1 MCRAI
6 TVPGHSAWPVIAR
19 FYMNALL
26 KAAALSLL
34 CCLSTSAWAF
44 ERDTLLIWVSQDK
57 GFNGIAEVGKRFQ
70 ADTGIAVE
78 VATPDDLAARYDRQA
93 GTAKGPD
100 IVIFAHDRFGSW
112 IDAGLLADLSPG
124 QAALQRAPAF
134 AWEAVS
140 VAKRI
145 YGYPLSTEVVS
156 LIYNQDL
163 VPKPPRTWAE
173 VSELD
178 SRLRAQG
185 KRAIEWDY
193 NNLYFSWPLIA
204 GSGGYSLNK
213 RDGLYDLAD
222 SGIANAGALAGFE
235 QIRSLLDSG
244 VLAREANYDSMMN
257 GFKAGEV
264 AMIINGPWVWNEL
277 RAANIPFAIDYVPGI
292 TTEQPGKPFVGIVA
306 AAVNAHSPNKQ
317 QAQRFLEDYLTSAEG
332 LRSIDA
338 DKPLGAVANLELLQS
353 LQQDPLIAHTYS
365 SAAQGEIMPDLPEM
379 KRFWA
384 LFQTRLKPMLQGQ
397 QPLLATLEEI
407 TARLD
412 KQAQMQA
419 TRRRHYPAS
428 PLH

>member
-1 MCRAI
+1 M
-6 TVPGHSAWPVIAR
+6 PGRSARPVIAR
-19 FYMNALL
+19 TYMNALL
-26 KAAALSLL
+26 TAAALSLL
-34 CCLSTSAWAF
+34 LCLSGGAWAF
-44 ERDTLLIWVSQDK
+44 ERDTLLVWVSQDK
-57 GFNGIAEVGKRFQ
+57 GFDGIAKVGERFQ
-70 ADTGIAVE
+70 ADTGIEVE

-93 GTAKGPD
+93 GTANGPD

-112 IDAGLLADLSPG
+112 IDAGLLADLTPS
-124 QAALQRAPAF
+124 QDAMQRAPAF

-140 VAKRI
+140 VARRI

-156 LIYNQDL
+156 LIYNLDL
-163 VPKPPRTWAE
+163 VPNPPRTWAE

-193 NNLYFSWPLIA
+193 ANLYFSWPLIA

-213 RDGLYDLAD
+213 RDGLYDLGD
-222 SGIANAGALAGFE
+222 SGIANPGAIAGFT
-235 QIRSLLDSG
+235 QLRSLLDSG
-244 VLAREANYDSMMN
+244 VLAREASYDSMMK

-264 AMIINGPWVWNEL
+264 AMMINGPWVWNEL
-277 RAANIPFAIDYVPGI
+277 RAANIRFAIDHVPGI
-292 TTEQPGKPFVGIVA
+292 SAEQPGKPFVGIVA

-353 LQQDPLIAHTYS
+353 LRQDPLIAHTYS
-365 SAAQGEIMPDLPEM
+365 SAARGEIMPDLPEM

-384 LFQTRLKPMLQGQ
+384 LFQTRLKPMLDGQ
-397 QPLLATLEEI
+397 RPLLATLEEI

-428 PLH
+428 PLN

>member
-1 MCRAI
+1 M
-6 TVPGHSAWPVIAR
+6 PGRSARPVIAR
-19 FYMNALL
+19 TYMNALL
-26 KAAALSLL
+26 TAAALSLL
-34 CCLSTSAWAF
+34 LCLSGGAWAF
-44 ERDTLLIWVSQDK
+44 ERDTLLVWVSQDK
-57 GFNGIAEVGKRFQ
+57 GFDGIAKVGERFQ
-70 ADTGIAVE
+70 ADTGIEVE

-93 GTAKGPD
+93 GTANGPD

-112 IDAGLLADLSPG
+112 IDAGLLADLTPS
-124 QAALQRAPAF
+124 QDAMQRAPAF

-140 VAKRI
+140 VARRI

-156 LIYNQDL
+156 LIYNLDL
-163 VPKPPRTWAE
+163 VPNPPRTWAE

-193 NNLYFSWPLIA
+193 ANLYFSWPLIA

-213 RDGLYDLAD
+213 RDGLYDLGD
-222 SGIANAGALAGFE
+222 SGIANPGAIAGFT
-235 QIRSLLDSG
+235 QLRSLLDSG
-244 VLAREANYDSMMN
+244 VLAREASYDSMMT

-277 RAANIPFAIDYVPGI
+277 RAANIRFAIDHVPGI
-292 TTEQPGKPFVGIVA
+292 SAEQPGKPFVGIVA

-317 QAQRFLEDYLTSAEG
+317 QAQRFLEDYLTSTEG
-332 LRSIDA
+332 LRTVDA

-365 SAAQGEIMPDLPEM
+365 SATRGEIMPDLPEM

-384 LFQTRLKPMLQGQ
+384 LFQSRLKPMLDGQ
-397 QPLLATLEEI
+397 RPLQATLEEI
-407 TARLD
+407 AARLD

>member
-1 MCRAI
+1 M
-6 TVPGHSAWPVIAR
+6 PGRSARPVIAR
-19 FYMNALL
+19 TYMNALL
-26 KAAALSLL
+26 TAAALSLL
-34 CCLSTSAWAF
+34 LCLSGGAWAF
-44 ERDTLLIWVSQDK
+44 ERDTLLVWVSQDK
-57 GFNGIAEVGKRFQ
+57 GFDGIAKVGERFHG
-70 ADTGIAVE
+70 DTGILVE

-93 GTAKGPD
+93 GTANGPD

-112 IDAGLLADLSPG
+112 IDAGLLADLTPSQ
-124 QAALQRAPAF
+124 QAMQRAPAF

-156 LIYNQDL
+156 LIYNLDL
-163 VPKPPRTWAE
+163 VPNPPRTWAE

-193 NNLYFSWPLIA
+193 ANLYFSWPLIA

-213 RDGLYDLAD
+213 RDGLYDLGD
-222 SGIANAGALAGFE
+222 SGITNPGAIAGFT
-235 QIRSLLDSG
+235 QLRSLLDSG
-244 VLAREANYDSMMN
+244 VLAREASYDSMMT

-264 AMIINGPWVWNEL
+264 AMMINGPWVWNEL
-277 RAANIPFAIDYVPGI
+277 RAANIRFAIDHVPGI
-292 TTEQPGKPFVGIVA
+292 SAEQPGKPFVGIVA

-332 LRSIDA
+332 LRTIDA

-365 SAAQGEIMPDLPEM
+365 SAARGEIMPDLPEM

-384 LFQTRLKPMLQGQ
+384 LFQSRLKPMLDGQ
-397 QPLLATLEEI
+397 RPLQATLEEI
-407 TARLD
+407 AARLD

>member
-1 MCRAI
+1 M
-6 TVPGHSAWPVIAR
+6 PGRSARPVIAR
-19 FYMNALL
+19 TYMNALL
-26 KAAALSLL
+26 TAAALSLL
-34 CCLSTSAWAF
+34 LCLSGGAWAF
-44 ERDTLLIWVSQDK
+44 ERDTLLVWVSQDK
-57 GFNGIAEVGKRFQ
+57 GFDGIAKVGERFHG
-70 ADTGIAVE
+70 DTGILVE

-93 GTAKGPD
+93 GTANGPD

-112 IDAGLLADLSPG
+112 IDAGLLADLTPSQ
-124 QAALQRAPAF
+124 QAMQRAPAF

-163 VPKPPRTWAE
+163 VPSPPRTWAE
-173 VSELD
+173 VGELD

-193 NNLYFSWPLIA
+193 ANLYFSWPLIA

-244 VLAREANYDSMMN
+244 VLAREASYDSMMT

-264 AMIINGPWVWNEL
+264 AMMINGPWVWNEL
-277 RAANIPFAIDYVPGI
+277 RAANIRFAIDHVPGI
-292 TTEQPGKPFVGIVA
+292 SAEQPGKPFVGIVA

-365 SAAQGEIMPDLPEM
+365 SAARGEIMPDLPEM

-384 LFQTRLKPMLQGQ
+384 LFQSRLKPMLDGQ
-397 QPLLATLEEI
+397 RPLLATLEEI
-407 TARLD
+407 AARLD

-419 TRRRHYPAS
+419 TRRHYPAS

>member
-1 MCRAI
+1 M
-6 TVPGHSAWPVIAR
+6 PGHHRTRPKRLPVIAR
-19 FYMNALL
+19 TYMNALL
-26 KAAALSLL
+26 TAAALALL
-34 CCLSTSAWAF
+34 CCLSGGAWAF
-44 ERDTLLIWVSQDK
+44 ERDTLLVWVSQDK
-57 GFNGIAEVGKRFQ
+57 GFNGIAKVGERFQ

-112 IDAGLLADLSPG
+112 IDAGLLAALTPD
-124 QAALQRAPAF
+124 QEALQRAPAF

-163 VPKPPRTWAE
+163 VPSPPRTWAE
-173 VSELD
+173 VAELD
-178 SRLRAQG
+178 RRLRARG

-193 NNLYFSWPLIA
+193 ANLYFSWPLIA

-213 RDGLYDLAD
+213 RDGLYDLRD
-222 SGIANAGALAGFE
+222 SGIANAGALAGFT
-235 QIRSLLDSG
+235 QLRGLLESG
-244 VLAREANYDSMMN
+244 VLAREASYDSMMD
-257 GFKAGEV
+257 GFKAGDV
-264 AMIINGPWVWNEL
+264 GMIINGPWVWNEL
-277 RAANIPFAIDYVPGI
+277 RDANIRFAVDYVPGI
-292 TTEQPGKPFVGIVA
+292 SADRLGKPFVGIVA

-317 QAQRFLEDYLTSAEG
+317 QAQRFLEDYLTTAEG
-332 LRSIDA
+332 LRSVDA

-353 LQQDPLIAHTYS
+353 LQQDPLIAHTYD

-397 QPLLATLEEI
+397 RPLLATLEEI
-407 TARLD
+407 AGRLD
-412 KQAQMQA
+412 RQAQMQA

-428 PLH
+428 PLN